1 MNAPPVSAYPR
12 PALDGDEGAGAETLI
27 GGRFRLEE
35 RIGSGGMSTVHRA
48 FDRRLGRSV
57 AIKRMHLDDR
67 SNLVRIERFR
77 REARVMAQLNHPHVV
92 GVLDTGEHFG
102 APYIVLEYV
111 EGGTLKDRIRR
122 VGRLAVTEAAS
133 YAIEI
138 GHGLSCAHAHR
149 LVHRD
154 VKTRNV
160 LLGADGRAKL
170 TDFGIAR
177 RLDGE
182 DLTATGE
189 LLGSTAYV
197 SPEQALGQ
205 PATERSDI
213 YSLGVCLYEML
224 VGETPFQA
232 ENPVA
237 VALKH
242 VRDPL
247 PDLRARRSEVSAA
260 LAAAVERSTAKRP
273 ADRYA
278 TVDELLDHLEEV
290 LAVQAARTRRS
301 LGEDTV
307 ALPAQWGGR
316 RPDVLSPGPAAAMR
330 GP

>member
-160 LLGADGRAKL
+160 LLGPDGRAEANRL
-170 TDFGIAR
+170 RDRPSARWGGPDRDRRTAWEHRLRLARAGTGSARDRAFGHLLPRGLSVRDAR
-177 RLDGE
+177 R
-182 DLTATGE
+182 
-189 LLGSTAYV
+189 
-197 SPEQALGQ
+197 
-205 PATERSDI
+205 
-213 YSLGVCLYEML
+213 
-224 VGETPFQA
+224 
-232 ENPVA
+232 
-237 VALKH
+237 
-242 VRDPL
+242 RDPL
-247 PDLRARRSEVSAA
+247 P
-260 LAAAVERSTAKRP
+260 
-273 ADRYA
+273 
-278 TVDELLDHLEEV
+278 
-290 LAVQAARTRRS
+290 
-301 LGEDTV
+301 G
-307 ALPAQWGGR
+307 
-316 RPDVLSPGPAAAMR
+316 
-330 GP
+330 